1 MPQWLFYAPIL
12 ALWRVKL
19 MDYKGMGK
27 DTLSGERKGIGQVK
41 LAAAFVTAFVL
52 LLLGVFMESYVNPF
66 FLQKIIRIM

>member
-1 MPQWLFYAPIL
+1 
-12 ALWRVKL
+12 